1 MPRPVTRTRMRP
13 RVGSGV
19 HGLGRI
25 PTATFTNNKGAS
37 KLALPGRL
45 AERPRKTAL
54 TFADHPHK
62 TVLRETQIKLSMTP
76 KAERNPRVMGPCQR
90 DIIDRVAGPGHGAR
104 VSPMVR

>member
-25 PTATFTNNKGAS
+25 LTAKFTNNKGAS
-37 KLALPGRL
+37 KLALPDRL

-54 TFADHPHK
+54 TPI
-62 TVLRETQIKLSMTP
+62 TLTR
-76 KAERNPRVMGPCQR
+76 PC
-90 DIIDRVAGPGHGAR
+90 
-104 VSPMVR
+104 